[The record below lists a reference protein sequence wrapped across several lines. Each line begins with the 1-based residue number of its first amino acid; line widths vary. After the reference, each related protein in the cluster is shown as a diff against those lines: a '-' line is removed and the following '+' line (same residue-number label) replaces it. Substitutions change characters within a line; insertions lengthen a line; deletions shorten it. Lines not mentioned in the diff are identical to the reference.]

1 MISSSDTH
9 STCYFTHRQQS
20 VSRMHDAVDAY
31 YPSRLNACGRQRQW
45 QSMAGSGRWYLV
57 ELVGGDDLD
66 QVLHCVLDLHVLA
79 LVDNAQH
86 HSPQLSGPSTD
97 GAAMER

>member
-1 MISSSDTH
+1 ML
-9 STCYFTHRQQS
+9 STPTTRPGIMP
-20 VSRMHDAVDAY
+20 V
-31 YPSRLNACGRQRQW
+31 
-45 QSMAGSGRWYLV
+45 AGSTRTEHGSGGRWYLV

-86 HSPQLSGPSTD
+86 HSPQLSDPAWRVQPWRG
-97 GAAMER
+97 E